1 MCVHMSKTFLQVTSE
16 IYFFII
22 RLLLYLNK
30 KKNSIQTSHFLEMF
44 INNCMLNWKK
54 KIKIIFPFI

>member
-30 KKNSIQTSHFLEMF
+30 KNTIQISHFPEMF
-44 INNCMLNWKK
+44 INNCVLN
-54 KIKIIFPFI
+54 